1 MTKRNL
7 TLGSASGKLGS
18 VVYMRRRGQQIAR
31 LLVSSPHDPR
41 TISQCAQRACFAN
54 YVALWRSLSAFVG
67 DTWRGVSRYGSPQN
81 AFYVHNRSLMP
92 PIPRSWSRVG
102 AAVPSS
108 GLVTY
113 GALPVTL
120 PYEWYDGEGISGGEP
135 FQGVYLPTSDGTSTI
150 EDATDLIRLFN
161 QCGAAVRE
169 GDIVHIIGML
179 YYNKLGHDDIA
190 DGPNR
195 QPIILHNSMKLDL
208 SMPTDVSASLPDFV
222 FSTGK
227 YVAGQRKKVIRLAGN
242 YYTSAESRE
251 AVWDAIAIY
260 FERPSNPPHSRFSR
274 SRFAIHGAWEDLLKT
289 WSVGGSSYEH
299 VARTYQNI

>member
-54 YVALWRSLSAFVG
+54 YVALWRSLAAFVG
-67 DTWRGVSRYGSPQN
+67 DSWRGVSRYGSPQN

-102 AAVPSS
+102 APVPSG

-113 GALPVTL
+113 GALPIIL
-120 PYEWYDGEGISGGEP
+120 PYEWYDGEGISDGAP
-135 FQGVYLPTSDGTSTI
+135 FQGVYLPTSTGTGTI

-161 QCGAAVRE
+161 QCGAAVKE
-169 GDIVHIIGML
+169 GDIVHIVGII
-179 YYNKLGHDDIA
+179 YYDKSSHDEIA

-195 QPIILHNSMKLDL
+195 QPIVLHNSMKLDL
-208 SMPTDVSASLPDFV
+208 SAPTDVSLLLPDFV
-222 FSTGK
+222 FSTGYYK
-227 YVAGQRKKVIRLAGN
+227 NHLRRTLIRLAGN
-242 YYTSAESRE
+242 YYAPVGSNEV
-251 AVWDAIAIY
+251 VWDAIAIY

-274 SRFAIHGAWEDLLKT
+274 SRFAIHGAWEQMIKS
-289 WSVGGSSYEH
+289 WSAGGQFYEQ

>member
-54 YVALWRSLSAFVG
+54 YVALWRSLAAFVG
-67 DTWRGVSRYGSPQN
+67 VTWRGVSRYGSPQN

-102 AAVPSS
+102 APVPSN

-113 GALPVTL
+113 GSLPIIL
-120 PYEWYDGEGISGGEP
+120 PYEWYDGESITDDESL
-135 FQGVYLPTSDGTSTI
+135 QGVYLPTSSGGAPPS
-150 EDATDLIRLFN
+150 DAEDLISLLQ

-169 GDIVHIIGML
+169 GDIVHIIGII
-179 YYNKLGHDDIA
+179 YYSKLGQNEIE

-195 QPIILHNSMKLDL
+195 QPIVLHNSMKLDL
-208 SMPTDVSASLPDFV
+208 SVPTDVGYALPDFR
-222 FSTGK
+222 FSTGL
-227 YVAGQRKKVIRLAGN
+227 YAGQQQKTLIRLADN
-242 YYTSAESRE
+242 YYAAEASRE
-251 AVWDAIAIY
+251 VVFDAIAIY

-274 SRFAIHGAWEDLLKT
+274 SRFAINGAWADRIAL
-289 WSVGGSSYEH
+289 WSAGGQYYEQ
-299 VARTYQNI
+299 VAQTYQNI

>member
-54 YVALWRSLSAFVG
+54 YVALWRSLAASVG

-102 AAVPSS
+102 AAVPAN

-113 GALPVTL
+113 GALPIIL

-135 FQGVYLPTSDGTSTI
+135 FQGVYLPTSDGTEGA
-150 EDATDLIRLFN
+150 EDAGNLIHLF
-161 QCGAAVRE
+161 QKCGAAVRE
-169 GDIVHIIGML
+169 GDIVHIVGII
-179 YYNKLGHDDIA
+179 YYDKLGHNKVD

-195 QPIILHNSMKLDL
+195 QPIILHNSMELDL
-208 SMPTDVSASLPDFV
+208 SKPTDVSYQLPDFV
-222 FSTGK
+222 FSTGLYK
-227 YVAGQRKKVIRLAGN
+227 NNQRKKVIRLAGN
-242 YYTSAESRE
+242 YYTSAGSSE
-251 AVWDAIAIY
+251 VMWDAIAIY

-274 SRFAIHGAWEDLLKT
+274 SRFAVHGAWAQLIKS
-289 WSVGGSSYEH
+289 WSAGGQYYEQ

>member
-54 YVALWRSLSAFVG
+54 YVALWRSLAASVG

-113 GALPVTL
+113 GSLPVIL
-120 PYEWYDGEGISGGEP
+120 PYEWYDGTGISGGEP
-135 FQGVYLPTSDGTSTI
+135 FQGVYLPTSTGTGSI

-161 QCGAAVRE
+161 QCGAAVKE
-169 GDIVHIIGML
+169 GDIVHIVGII
-179 YYNKLGHDDIA
+179 YYDKLGQNEIA

-195 QPIILHNSMKLDL
+195 QPIILHNSMELTLAYPTSVSTSL
-208 SMPTDVSASLPDFV
+208 SDFT
-222 FSTGK
+222 FSTGLYK
-227 YVAGQRKKVIRLAGN
+227 GNQRKTLIRLASN
-242 YYTSAESRE
+242 YYAAQGSSE
-251 AVWDAIAIY
+251 VMWDAIAIY
-260 FERPSNPPHSRFSR
+260 FERPSNPSHSRFSR
-274 SRFAIHGAWEDLLKT
+274 SRFAIHAAWAQMIKT
-289 WSVGGSSYEH
+289 WSAGGQYYEQ

>member
-41 TISQCAQRACFAN
+41 TILQCAQRACFAN
-54 YVALWRSLSAFVG
+54 YVALWRSLAASVG
-67 DTWRGVSRYGSPQN
+67 NTWRGVSRYGSPQN

-102 AAVPSS
+102 AAVPAS

-113 GALPVTL
+113 GALPIIL
-120 PYEWYDGEGISGGEP
+120 PYEWYDGIAPVGGAP
-135 FQGVYLPTSDGTSTI
+135 LQGVFLPTSTDAGGIVNTS
-150 EDATDLIRLFN
+150 DLARVLKE
-161 QCGAAVRE
+161 CGAAVQD
-169 GDIVHIIGML
+169 GDIVHLVAMV
-179 YYNKLGHDDIA
+179 YYDKSGQNEIA

-195 QPIILHNSMKLDL
+195 QPITIHDSVKLDL
-208 SMPTDVSASLPDFV
+208 SAPVPLATALPNFA
-222 FSTGK
+222 FGRGR
-227 YVAGQRKKVIRLAGN
+227 YVGGEVKVVVRLAAN
-242 YYTSAESRE
+242 YYTSAESSE
-251 AVWDAIAIY
+251 VTWDAIAIY
-260 FERPSNPPHSRFSR
+260 FERPSNPLHSRFSR
-274 SRFAIHGAWEDLLKT
+274 SRFAIHDAWAQMIKT
-289 WSVGGSSYEH
+289 WSEGGQYYEQ